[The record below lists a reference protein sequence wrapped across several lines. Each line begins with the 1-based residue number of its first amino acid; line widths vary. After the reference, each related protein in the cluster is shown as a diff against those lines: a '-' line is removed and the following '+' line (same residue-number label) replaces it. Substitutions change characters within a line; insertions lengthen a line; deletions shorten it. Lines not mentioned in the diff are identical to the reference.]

1 MALEA
6 DTDIARLAAGVRR
19 GSIIAAAGCGK
30 TEQIAR
36 AVGVSEHRRLILTHT
51 HAGVDALTRRLK
63 KFHIASGKYRIDTIA
78 GWCLRFAASL
88 RFCVIPQLARPIG
101 IRTVL
106 KMAAANTLNR
116 SL

>member
-1 MALEA
+1 MAPEVDA
-6 DTDIARLAAGVRR
+6 DIARLAAGVRR

-63 KFHIASGKYRIDTIA
+63 KLQIPSGKYRIDTIA
-78 GWCLRFAASL
+78 GWPPVCGFLSSALRHPFD
-88 RFCVIPQLARPIG
+88 RPQLHG
-101 IRTVL
+101 GVG
-106 KMAAANTLNR
+106 R
-116 SL
+116 SLCRRSLPTR